1 MKINMFNKPCTAVKI
16 NYITNSLIIMTT
28 LFIKSLLPSL
38 CQREDLSPSLAKR
51 GKGRFSNL
59 CKFNFKTLNI
69 YKDMICFLSI
79 IFIFSMLIGN
89 AVSAEAVKRVIGQG
103 PIVITSEKMT
113 ADNQAHTALFERSV
127 VARSAGTIL
136 YADRML
142 VYSDKDSGEVTKS
155 DATGAV
161 KMIKD
166 KRVITSQEATYYAEG
181 EKVIFTGDPKAV
193 KDGNV
198 MTGKK
203 MTYLMNEDRFLVD
216 DSKVFLPKGEE
227 Q

>member
-1 MKINMFNKPCTAVKI
+1 MKVDMFNKPCNALKI
-16 NYITNSLIIMTT
+16 NYIVY
-28 LFIKSLLPSL
+28 
-38 CQREDLSPSLAKR
+38 
-51 GKGRFSNL
+51 KG
-59 CKFNFKTLNI
+59 
-69 YKDMICFLSI
+69 MICLVSI
-79 IFIFSMLIGN
+79 IFIFSILIGN
-89 AVSAEAVKRVIGQG
+89 ALSAEAVKKIKG
-103 PIVITSEKMT
+103 PIVITSEKLT

-127 VARSAGTIL
+127 VARNAGTIL

-142 VYSDKDSGEVTKS
+142 VYSNKDSGEVTKI

-193 KDGNV
+193 EDGNV

-216 DSKVFLPKGEE
+216 DSKVFLTKGEKR
-227 Q
+227 

>member
-1 MKINMFNKPCTAVKI
+1 
-16 NYITNSLIIMTT
+16 
-28 LFIKSLLPSL
+28 
-38 CQREDLSPSLAKR
+38 
-51 GKGRFSNL
+51 
-59 CKFNFKTLNI
+59 
-69 YKDMICFLSI
+69 
-79 IFIFSMLIGN
+79 
-89 AVSAEAVKRVIGQG
+89 
-103 PIVITSEKMT
+103 
-113 ADNQAHTALFERSV
+113 
-127 VARSAGTIL
+127 
-136 YADRML
+136 ML
-142 VYSDKDSGEVTKS
+142 VYSDKDSGEVTKI

-216 DSKVFLPKGEE
+216 DSKVFLPKGEK

>member
-1 MKINMFNKPCTAVKI
+1 MKVDMFNKPCNALKI
-16 NYITNSLIIMTT
+16 NYII
-28 LFIKSLLPSL
+28 
-38 CQREDLSPSLAKR
+38 C
-51 GKGRFSNL
+51 
-59 CKFNFKTLNI
+59 
-69 YKDMICFLSI
+69 KDMICLVSI

-89 AVSAEAVKRVIGQG
+89 AVSAEAVKKIKG
-103 PIVITSEKMT
+103 PIVITSEKLT

-127 VARSAGTIL
+127 VARNAGTIL

-142 VYSDKDSGEVTKS
+142 VYSDKDSGDVTKI

-193 KDGNV
+193 EDGNV

-216 DSKVFLPKGEE
+216 DSKVFLTKGEK

>member
-1 MKINMFNKPCTAVKI
+1 MKVNMFNKPCNALKI
-16 NYITNSLIIMTT
+16 KHI
-28 LFIKSLLPSL
+28 
-38 CQREDLSPSLAKR
+38 
-51 GKGRFSNL
+51 
-59 CKFNFKTLNI
+59 I
-69 YKDMICFLSI
+69 YKDMICLVSI

-89 AVSAEAVKRVIGQG
+89 AVSAEAVKKIIGQG

-113 ADNQAHTALFERSV
+113 ADNRAHTALFERSV
-127 VARSAGTIL
+127 VARNAGTIL

-142 VYSDKDSGEVTKS
+142 VYSDKDSGDVTKI
-155 DATGAV
+155 DAKGAV

-193 KDGNV
+193 EDGNV

-216 DSKVFLPKGEE
+216 DSKVFLTKGEK

>member
-1 MKINMFNKPCTAVKI
+1 MKVDMFNKPCNALKI
-16 NYITNSLIIMTT
+16 NYI
-28 LFIKSLLPSL
+28 
-38 CQREDLSPSLAKR
+38 
-51 GKGRFSNL
+51 
-59 CKFNFKTLNI
+59 I
-69 YKDMICFLSI
+69 YKDMICLVSI
-79 IFIFSMLIGN
+79 IFIFSILIGN
-89 AVSAEAVKRVIGQG
+89 ALSAEAVKKIKG
-103 PIVITSEKMT
+103 PIVITSEKLT

-127 VARSAGTIL
+127 VARTAETIL

-142 VYSDKDSGEVTKS
+142 VYSDKDSGDVTRI

-166 KRVITSQEATYYAEG
+166 KRVITSREATYYTEG

-193 KDGNV
+193 EDGNV

-216 DSKVFLPKGEE
+216 DSKVFLTKGEK

>member
-1 MKINMFNKPCTAVKI
+1 MKVDMFNKPCNALKI
-16 NYITNSLIIMTT
+16 NYIVY
-28 LFIKSLLPSL
+28 
-38 CQREDLSPSLAKR
+38 
-51 GKGRFSNL
+51 KG
-59 CKFNFKTLNI
+59 
-69 YKDMICFLSI
+69 MICLVSI
-79 IFIFSMLIGN
+79 FFIFSILIGN
-89 AVSAEAVKRVIGQG
+89 ALSAEAVKKIKG
-103 PIVITSEKMT
+103 PIVITSEKLT

-127 VARSAGTIL
+127 VARTEETIL

-142 VYSDKDSGEVTKS
+142 VYSDKDSGDVTKI

-166 KRVITSQEATYYAEG
+166 KRVITSREATYYAEG

-193 KDGNV
+193 EDGNV

-216 DSKVFLPKGEE
+216 DSKVFLTKGEK